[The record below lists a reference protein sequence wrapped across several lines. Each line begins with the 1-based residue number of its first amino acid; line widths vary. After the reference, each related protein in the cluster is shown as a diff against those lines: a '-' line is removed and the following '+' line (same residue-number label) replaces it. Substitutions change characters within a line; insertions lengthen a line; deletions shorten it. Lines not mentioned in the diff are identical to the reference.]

1 MRDASGMHTLH
12 GPYRAGGTR
21 RQPPRAPARGTR
33 GGAGSALPSSCF
45 RHCALSNG
53 PAMRTQPLPGE
64 VCAQTS
70 PGSGWV
76 RIAGPFDNAQC
87 RKHDDGK
94 AEPAP
99 PRVPRAGARGG

>member
-1 MRDASGMHTLH
+1 MPSHAAQGLAHAGQAGWRCPVHAPSGAVL
-12 GPYRAGGTR
+12 RAVLCAALLACST
-21 RQPPRAPARGTR
+21 PALAAPAPWHWWKSRLDGR
-33 GGAGSALPSSCF
+33 IY
-45 RHCALSNG
+45 
-53 PAMRTQPLPGE
+53 
-64 VCAQTS
+64 CAQTS